1 MSYRIYHGTLPACD
15 LKEYADTGV
24 ILTEFSLNP
33 RTKWRE
39 KEGHIAAV
47 TTEGSEME
55 IQPNMIAQVQGF
67 RQAMDLEAKMEVVPT
82 AAGART
88 GLANVTP
95 GDAITLA
102 NFAATANIHGFTRD
116 ATKLLMAKD
125 PKSSLSAEK
134 VPMVDLS
141 ASYYPRILAPVE
153 G

>member
-1 MSYRIYHGTLPACD
+1 MSYRINEGTLPACD
-15 LKEYADTGV
+15 LLEYSDTGV

-47 TTEGSEME
+47 ADPVME
-55 IQPNMIAQVQGF
+55 IQPNQIIQVQGF
-67 RQAMDLEAKMEVVPT
+67 RQAMDMELKMEVVPT

-102 NFAATANIHGFTRD
+102 NFPDAATIHGFTND
-116 ATKLLMAKD
+116 DTKLLMAKD

-141 ASYYPRILAPVE
+141 ASYYPRIAAPAP
-153 G
+153 

>member
-1 MSYRIYHGTLPACD
+1 MSYRINLGTLPACD
-15 LKEYADTGV
+15 LLEYSDTGV

-47 TTEGSEME
+47 TTVGSEME
-55 IQPNMIAQVQGF
+55 IQPNQIIQVQGF
-67 RQAMDLEAKMEVVPT
+67 RQAMDMELKMEVVPT

-102 NFAATANIHGFTRD
+102 NFPNAATIHGFTND
-116 ATKLLMAKD
+116 DTKLLMAKD

-141 ASYYPRILAPVE
+141 ASYYPRIAAPTP
-153 G
+153 